1 VSIPW
6 RELAMTETYDLVAI
20 GSGPAGESAAEL
32 ASFFGHRSAMIEK
45 AWPGGTV
52 TTTGGAP
59 TKTLREAALY
69 FSGFCE
75 GDVYG
80 LRMSTPP
87 EIATDIIRKRTWN
100 VCELLQKI
108 TAQNIAKNNVDY
120 IQGTARLDH
129 DRTVIVTR
137 NDGQRRT
144 LRAKAILIA
153 TGSRPFRPTNIS
165 FGIPGVCDTDTIL
178 HRGRVPKEIVIVGG
192 GPVGVEFATICH
204 ALGAKVTLL
213 DRGTRL
219 ISTMDGEVS
228 GCMERLFEKWGISV
242 RFGSMAESV
251 AAKDNGLEVN
261 LSTGEKLFPD
271 TVLFAAGRFPN
282 SQNLGLEAAG
292 IDVDSRGRIVVDEN
306 FRTSV
311 EGIYAAGDVLGPTLA
326 SIAMEQGR
334 VAICHAFGIPFEGT
348 IDPSPVSA
356 VYGMPEISGAG
367 LTEEQCRDKRLDYE
381 VGRADLGLTPRGA
394 IAGRGGLLKLIF
406 LRADRKV
413 VGVHCIGDL
422 ASEIVGIGQM
432 VIRCGGTMSTIA
444 NMSMNTPTYS
454 YAYKYAAFDGLRKC
468 VDSEASTRGGF
479 EDSAAAGA
487 SVVNRS
493 IVSAQGDKT

>member
-1 VSIPW
+1 
-6 RELAMTETYDLVAI
+6 
-20 GSGPAGESAAEL
+20 
-32 ASFFGHRSAMIEK
+32 
-45 AWPGGTV
+45 
-52 TTTGGAP
+52 
-59 TKTLREAALY
+59 
-69 FSGFCE
+69 
-75 GDVYG
+75 
-80 LRMSTPP
+80 
-87 EIATDIIRKRTWN
+87 
-100 VCELLQKI
+100 
-108 TAQNIAKNNVDY
+108 
-120 IQGTARLDH
+120 
-129 DRTVIVTR
+129 
-137 NDGQRRT
+137 
-144 LRAKAILIA
+144 
-153 TGSRPFRPTNIS
+153 
-165 FGIPGVCDTDTIL
+165 
-178 HRGRVPKEIVIVGG
+178 VPKEIVIVGG
-192 GPVGVEFATICH
+192 GPVGIEFATICH
-204 ALGAKVTLL
+204 ALGAKVTIL

-242 RFGSMAESV
+242 LFDSMVESL
-251 AAKDNGLEVN
+251 AAKDDGLEVN

-271 TVLFAAGRFPN
+271 TVLFAAGRSAN
-282 SQNLGLEAAG
+282 TRNLGLEAAG
-292 IDVDSRGRIVVDEN
+292 IDVDSRGRIVVDGN

-334 VAICHAFGIPFEGT
+334 AAICHAFGIPFEGT
-348 IDPSPVSA
+348 VDPSPVSA
-356 VYGMPEISGAG
+356 AYGMPEVSGAG
-367 LTEEQCRDKRLDYE
+367 LTEEQCRDKGLDYE

-406 LRADRKV
+406 LRADRKL

-479 EDSAAAGA
+479 EDSTAAAG
-487 SVVNRS
+487 S
-493 IVSAQGDKT
+493 IGREPIDSKRARR